1 MDKYKDNRLGENIKK
16 IRKFAG
22 MSQADLGDLFS
33 TGKKTIGDYENGRSL
48 PNIYFIRDFCNYF
61 GITIESLLENESDQN
76 PGAAPELRITSL
88 DGDELEVVKIL
99 RSLDEDYRKKALQVI
114 SVFRT
119 VAEPPEI
126 KKAE

>member
-1 MDKYKDNRLGENIKK
+1 MDSNRDNRLGENIKK

-22 MSQADLGDLFS
+22 LSQADLGVLFS

-48 PNIYFIRDFCNYF
+48 PNIYFIKDFCNYF
-61 GITIESLLENESDQN
+61 GISIESLLESDSNQN
-76 PGAAPELRITSL
+76 RIATPGLRITSL
-88 DGDELEVVKIL
+88 DGDELEVIKIL
-99 RSLDEDYRKKALQVI
+99 RSLDDDYKKKALQVI

-119 VAEPPEI
+119 VAETPEI

>member
-1 MDKYKDNRLGENIKK
+1 MDSNRDNRLGENIKK

-22 MSQADLGDLFS
+22 LSQADLGVLFS

-48 PNIYFIRDFCNYF
+48 PNIYFIKDFCNYF
-61 GITIESLLENESDQN
+61 GIPIESLLESDSNQN
-76 PGAAPELRITSL
+76 RIATPGLRITSL
-88 DGDELEVVKIL
+88 DGDELELIKIL
-99 RSLDEDYRKKALQVI
+99 RSLDDDYKKKALQVI

-119 VAEPPEI
+119 VAETPEI

>member
-1 MDKYKDNRLGENIKK
+1 MDSNRDNRLGENIKK

-22 MSQADLGDLFS
+22 LSQADLGVLFS

-48 PNIYFIRDFCNYF
+48 PNIYFIKDFCNYF
-61 GITIESLLENESDQN
+61 GIPIESLLESDSNQN
-76 PGAAPELRITSL
+76 RIATPGLRITSL
-88 DGDELEVVKIL
+88 DGDELEVIKIL
-99 RSLDEDYRKKALQVI
+99 RSLDDDYKKKALQVI

-119 VAEPPEI
+119 VAETPEI